1 MQKEIQSFYS
11 FHACRF
17 LHPILQEKGLIAHWL
32 NRMSREYKHIGLK
45 TKMQKQHLLM
55 LLVFAVF
62 LMTWGTGGAMAQEK
76 APLAEWAGERHGDF
90 TLSSDI
96 DLTGTIYLDGDLT
109 ITAPSGKHP
118 TIKRA
123 SGKTFGVFFKT
134 EGHKLKIIGHAG
146 DTVFIDGGMTYT
158 KVKFFNSGDTYNTDF
173 DTYGPF
179 KDPSF
184 PNNTSDGASGNVIWI
199 NDGGLEL
206 DYVCIQN
213 AATNDGTVYV
223 NNTLANQT
231 FKITNTSIRYCYS
244 RASTGSVFSFNSSP
258 YNNALLKNVKIKYCK
273 GSNCGGTIRSH
284 GSTETNLTLDNCEMG
299 YNWVPR
305 YGGAITWFA
314 TGRPEAAITLEGNC
328 KLHHNVALNNGG
340 AIYASSNITITSAEI
355 YGNRALGSH
364 FTVEDGLYS
373 TGCGGGIFLYPYTG
387 PATTCVGTPLTCHLS
402 SSVSIHDNYAHDRG
416 GGVYLD
422 LVASNFTGFY
432 KAGDAISDAGN
443 QYYFT
448 ICDVDI
454 QGPVYGNEAAQGGGV
469 CIMDFLPDRHYNTSS
484 GKWSKMF
491 LRVINLSGAIYN
503 NKATAQSIDA
513 HHNTYSDYY
522 GGGVYIYKGPRLKL
536 KTNNSSTNSPHVIGP
551 EWEDGGVI
559 GAGYNYKHDYEKS
572 DGAGTCTITINGE
585 VYGNSAKSSSN
596 GFGGGICIVDG
607 FPSNIRST
615 CNVKVN
621 GSAEVYR
628 NECDNCGGGIYLSGG
643 QFTMTGGIIGKAPTS
658 GTSNGNKA
666 SADGGGFYIT
676 GGTCTVSG
684 GTIAYN
690 EATRDGGGFYVNPGS
705 GTTTYINSS
714 TATTNINNNKAHDGA
729 GAYVASGNLA
739 ITMPN
744 TSIHDNEA
752 SDDGGGLFVNQTGND
767 RTVIYSGAKIKDN
780 KAQEDGG
787 GLYVKRGRVDINENL
802 NNLCDF
808 ETGDLSQLM
817 WTNDVTY
824 PWTVTSSSSS
834 SGTYSMKSGN
844 YHVTFN
850 GIAGY
855 VGGGG
860 WNNPHTNSTI
870 STSAYFEQAGTISFN
885 ARVSSEGGSDYG
897 YFYIDDVVQSN
908 FNGVSGNNTWAGT
921 GLLTYNIS
929 AGYHTF
935 KWKYDKDWRVDSNDD
950 NFYVDNIQLTFTAS
964 TPVEITGNQALIGA
978 GGGLYA
984 ADGNVNATRANIS
997 GNEAATDG
1005 GGIYA
1010 AGGTVNVHDGTI
1022 NNNFAAEKGGG
1033 LYIPSTGMLNL
1044 TGTTT
1049 LAGNHVPYGKL
1060 GGGVYLLGT
1069 VQAGNSSSDAIN
1081 VSTNYAGNSYVYVQD
1096 GANTRNN
1103 IYLPNPTDTPT
1114 TPDSWPTVITVVNN
1128 GLDLNNSS
1136 IGFSVPHNFVP
1147 VIYCQTASYLSPTL
1161 INSNVIFEDSD
1172 RYTQKYYADNQSAG
1186 YYPNFIYLSA
1196 DTWVQ
1201 AVTSQ
1206 PATGFSVDGSGNVT
1220 ISTKEGLAWLIS
1232 YVNGLNSV
1240 EGGAHDMSGKTVTLT
1255 ADVDMKAHIWV
1266 PIGMNASDAPKTFK
1280 GTFNGN
1286 GHTISNICCSYLG
1299 DLLVGGTG
1307 RGLGMFGITDGAT
1320 IHDVFLHGV
1329 ELDVHGQTG
1338 SDAYVM
1344 GSIANEA
1351 KGSTSIYNCIA
1362 DATMVST
1369 MANTTMGGLVGK
1381 LTSGTIHSTAA
1392 MPNMTGYQMGGIVG
1406 EMTSGG
1412 NLYNSFANALFTA
1425 QSGSNK
1431 YMGGLVGVNAGRIEN
1446 CYSRL
1451 QNTSNP
1457 SDTYFGWIAGQN
1469 NSGTITYCY
1478 IPVNNYGATYVK
1490 NGTAADNKCTTY
1502 GPTSIPYLYKH
1513 ADNQMTT
1520 NSNNDNIVNGAL
1532 DRNGL
1537 KGLLATLNK
1546 WVGNSNTYSKWMRTC
1561 ASPINDDY
1569 PIHNYSNYV
1578 CVGSKDNILLE
1589 YDADFNAKF
1598 GEYISADLGTI
1609 YLYKSPLADVTSSLS
1624 NSGKAT
1630 ELYIHED
1637 VVMMHTSA
1645 IKAHVGI
1652 TIDNTAGT
1660 GGANPSFHINPP
1672 DAIDW
1677 HFFSSA
1683 LADAPIGLV
1692 YGDQDLYE
1700 AYHYPTWQAN
1710 FTASNAVN
1718 GYFPITDFSNNNYYF
1733 DWDLYAYHEPD
1744 YHWINLKRNS
1754 ASHWHEDYPDTHIY
1768 PYTNDTEFVPGR
1780 GYMVALK
1787 DEGYLQGYGTLNTN
1801 SGENDD
1807 FLYFPV
1813 TYTPAIAWTTREG
1826 HNLLGNPYQSYLD
1839 FNEFARDEQNAT
1851 LWNAGR
1857 TPFYIIIDEDKQ
1869 DYVIY
1874 TVRQSKNTEQ
1884 ASRYLHPH
1892 QGFMID
1898 VDKNGSARFCNAMR
1912 TTTLEG
1918 SWTGDFRDDSQ
1929 PDYPL
1934 VNLMATDGYGN
1945 RDIVTVELG
1954 RPDKGGALKQD
1965 AWRTGKGSLWCRYE
1979 DEDYALVFTQ
1989 PGLEYAN
1996 IRFSCDEDG
2005 EYTMTWNTQNGEFSY
2020 LHLIDNIT
2028 GTDIDCLSKIE
2039 YKFTA
2044 QASDYNSR
2052 FRLMFDYTGI
2062 EENGEDGPSTGSGT
2076 DTAFAFIMNGEL
2088 VVNGTGLMQ
2097 LIDLNGRMLTN
2108 YNINDAQSTVALPD
2122 IPAGLY
2128 VLRLIT
2134 ENGTRTQKIVLE

>member
-1 MQKEIQSFYS
+1 MTLLATLLGTMPLALAQTREDWSGTVSGRTLDGNTIYNVTIKGDVYLTGPIKMNTGTTLNITTTGNYTISRASSFTSNNGWFFQSNGDDARPNLRITGGDYTITLDGGAVYNTPNDANSGLTNSPYQGRAIWCNGGLTLDKVTVQNFYRPGESGFIDLDLRSNQSMNYTCTITNCTFQGNYGGSLFYMERDDKHIAILKNVTFQNNDLSHAEDIFGACVRTNGAVASPLTIKDCTFFYNTVQGGVIHWNAGGDATTVCNIYGNTEIAYNTSKGNNGGIYNCAIMNIS
-11 FHACRF
+11 SAYIHDNHAA
-17 LHPILQEKGLIAHWL
+17 LDGGGI
-32 NRMSREYKHIGLK
+32 RMSPY
-45 TKMQKQHLLM
+45 
-55 LLVFAVF
+55 
-62 LMTWGTGGAMAQEK
+62 
-76 APLAEWAGERHGDF
+76 
-90 TLSSDI
+90 
-96 DLTGTIYLDGDLT
+96 
-109 ITAPSGKHP
+109 
-118 TIKRA
+118 
-123 SGKTFGVFFKT
+123 
-134 EGHKLKIIGHAG
+134 
-146 DTVFIDGGMTYT
+146 DGGMGAY
-158 KVKFFNSGDTYNTDF
+158 SGDGYSLTVTD
-173 DTYGPF
+173 
-179 KDPSF
+179 SVRIC
-184 PNNTSDGASGNVIWI
+184 NNSAGRM
-199 NDGGLEL
+199 GGGIFLS
-206 DYVCIQN
+206 I
-213 AATNDGTVYV
+213 AATNDIGYAPNSWTQVD
-223 NNTLANQT
+223 AH
-231 FKITNTSIRYCYS
+231 
-244 RASTGSVFSFNSSP
+244 FNVDIQGGEISGNHAPKGGGICIQDTAP
-258 YNNALLKNVKIKYCK
+258 YNYSVSNHASGAYIRNVNIQAGRIFGNYTDA
-273 GSNCGGTIRSH
+273 G
-284 GSTETNLTLDNCEMG
+284 DNTGASDNE
-299 YNWVPR
+299 
-305 YGGAITWFA
+305 YGGAFCIEKYDAGDVTSTNDFGTLTVNISGGEIFQNSA
-314 TGRPEAAITLEGNC
+314 FNGTGSDA
-328 KLHHNVALNNGG
+328 
-340 AIYASSNITITSAEI
+340 
-355 YGNRALGSH
+355 
-364 FTVEDGLYS
+364 S
-373 TGCGGGIFLYPYTG
+373 TGCGGAFYISNTFPSNKTSNCNV
-387 PATTCVGTPLTCHLS
+387 T
-402 SSVSIHDNYAHDRG
+402 VSG
-416 GGVYLD
+416 
-422 LVASNFTGFY
+422 
-432 KAGDAISDAGN
+432 
-443 QYYFT
+443 
-448 ICDVDI
+448 
-454 QGPVYGNEAAQGGGV
+454 
-469 CIMDFLPDRHYNTSS
+469 
-484 GKWSKMF
+484 
-491 LRVINLSGAIYN
+491 
-503 NKATAQSIDA
+503 TAQ
-513 HHNTYSDYY
+513 
-522 GGGVYIYKGPRLKL
+522 
-536 KTNNSSTNSPHVIGP
+536 
-551 EWEDGGVI
+551 
-559 GAGYNYKHDYEKS
+559 
-572 DGAGTCTITINGE
+572 
-585 VYGNSAKSSSN
+585 VYGNSAEKH
-596 GFGGGICIVDG
+596 G
-607 FPSNIRST
+607 
-615 CNVKVN
+615 
-621 GSAEVYR
+621 A
-628 NECDNCGGGIYLSGG
+628 GIYLEGG
-643 QFTMTGGIIGKAPTS
+643 TFTMTGGTIGKD
-658 GTSNGNKA
+658 GTTLVAGSDSEEYKTNHNEA
-666 SADGGGFYIT
+666 SQDGGGFYIK
-676 GGTCTVSG
+676 GGSCTIQG
-684 GTIAYN
+684 GTISYN
-690 EATRDGGGFYVNPGS
+690 DADRNGGGFYVDPGI
-705 GTTTYINSS
+705 GTTYINSS
-714 TATTNINNNKAHDGA
+714 SSATNINNNTAVDGA
-729 GAYVASGNLA
+729 GAYVASGTLVIA
-739 ITMPN
+739 SAATD
-744 TSIHDNEA
+744 IHHNMA
-752 SDDGGGLFVNQTGND
+752 SNDGGGIYVDPSSSGRTALYNGATVSYNTATNQ
-767 RTVIYSGAKIKDN
+767 
-780 KAQEDGG
+780 GG
-787 GLYVKRGRVDINENL
+787 GLYVHSGNVDVNVNDTI
-802 NNLCDF
+802 DF
-808 ETGDLSQLM
+808 ETGDFSQ
-817 WTNDVTY
+817 WGWNNDASH
-824 PWTVTSSSSS
+824 PWVITTADKH
-834 SGTYSMKSGN
+834 SGSYSMK
-844 YHVTFN
+844 
-850 GIAGY
+850 
-855 VGGGG
+855 
-860 WNNPHTNSTI
+860 NNTHGVSNSETSI
-870 STSAYFEQAGTISFN
+870 STTVFFVEAGTISFY
-885 ARVSSEGGSDYG
+885 ARIESEPNCDKG
-897 YFYIDDVVQSN
+897 YFYIDGTVQSDL
-908 FNGVSGNNTWAGT
+908 NGISGWNNTPWIHY
-921 GLLTYNIS
+921 TYNVS
-929 AGYHTF
+929 AGSHTF
-935 KWKYDKDWRVDSNDD
+935 TWKYTKDGTVSMYNDCLFVDDIVFD
-950 NFYVDNIQLTFTAS
+950 FPTS
-964 TPVEITGNQALIGA
+964 TPVSIINNESTMGS

-984 ADGNVNATRANIS
+984 AGGNVNLNSADIS
-997 GNEAATDG
+997 SNQAATDG

-1010 AGGTVNVHDGTI
+1010 EGGIVTVNNSTV

-1286 GHTISNICCSYLG
+1286 GHTISNIYCSYLG

-1307 RGLGMFGITDGAT
+1307 RGLGMFGTTDGAT

-1392 MPNMTGYQMGGIVG
+1392 MPNMTGYQMGGLVG
-1406 EMTSGG
+1406 ELTSGG

-1490 NGTAADNKCTTY
+1490 DGTAAGSNCTTY
-1502 GPTSIPYLYKH
+1502 GSTSIPYLYKH

-1637 VVMMHTSA
+1637 VVMMHTST

-1733 DWDLYAYHEPD
+1733 DWDLYAYHEPA

-1801 SGENDD
+1801 MGTGSD
-1807 FLYFPV
+1807 FLTVPV
-1813 TYTPAIAWTTREG
+1813 SYTPEIAWTTREG

-1839 FNEFARDEQNAT
+1839 FNKFATDAENAT

-1857 TPFYIIIDEDKQ
+1857 DPFYIIMDEDKR

-1874 TVRQSKNTEQ
+1874 TMSQSKNTEQ

-1996 IRFSCDEDG
+1996 IRFACDEDG

-2020 LHLIDNIT
+2020 LHLIDNIM
-2028 GTDIDCLSKIE
+2028 GTDIDCLSKSE

-2044 QASDYNSR
+2044 HASDYNSR
-2052 FRLMFDYTGI
+2052 FRLMFDYTGV
-2062 EENGEDGPSTGSGT
+2062 EENGEDGPSTGLGT

-2088 VVNGTGLMQ
+2088 VVNDAGLMQ

-2134 ENGTRTQKIVLE
+2134 ENGTRTQKIILE

>member
-1 MQKEIQSFYS
+1 MPKEIQSFDS
-11 FHACRF
+11 FHVGRF
-17 LHPILQEKGLIAHWL
+17 LHLILQEKGHIVHWL
-32 NRMSREYKHIGLK
+32 NRMSGEYKHITK
-45 TKMQKQHLLM
+45 TKKRHLII
-55 LLVFAVF
+55 LLTLLGTMPLALAQTREDWSGTVNGRTLTANTVYNVRITGDVYLTGPINMNTGTTLKITTTGDYTIRRASNFSGEWFFKSNGDDARPNLQMDGGAYSITLDGGAVYSTPNDATSGLTNSPKTGRAIWCNGGLTLNNVVVQNF
-62 LMTWGTGGAMAQEK
+62 YRPNESGFIDLDLRYDASTYNCTLTNCTIQGNYGGSMFYMESQDNHNAILKNVTFQYNDATHGEDPYGACIRTNGSVRSSLTIKDCKLLHNKVQAGAIHWNALGRATTVCNIYGNTEIAYNECIGNTGGVYNCANMNI
-76 APLAEWAGERHGDF
+76 
-90 TLSSDI
+90 SSADI
-96 DLTGTIYLDGDLT
+96 HDNIAALDGGGIRMSTYVGGTAGYTGEGYSLT
-109 ITAPSGKHP
+109 ITDS
-118 TIKRA
+118 
-123 SGKTFGVFFKT
+123 V
-134 EGHKLKIIGHAG
+134 
-146 DTVFIDGGMTYT
+146 
-158 KVKFFNSGDTYNTDF
+158 KV
-173 DTYGPF
+173 
-179 KDPSF
+179 
-184 PNNTSDGASGNVIWI
+184 
-199 NDGGLEL
+199 
-206 DYVCIQN
+206 
-213 AATNDGTVYV
+213 
-223 NNTLANQT
+223 
-231 FKITNTSIRYCYS
+231 
-244 RASTGSVFSFNSSP
+244 
-258 YNNALLKNVKIKYCK
+258 YNNRA
-273 GSNCGGTIRSH
+273 GG
-284 GSTETNLTLDNCEMG
+284 
-299 YNWVPR
+299 Y
-305 YGGAITWFA
+305 
-314 TGRPEAAITLEGNC
+314 
-328 KLHHNVALNNGG
+328 
-340 AIYASSNITITSAEI
+340 
-355 YGNRALGSH
+355 
-364 FTVEDGLYS
+364 
-373 TGCGGGIFLYPYTG
+373 GGGICLEFG
-387 PATTCVGTPLTCHLS
+387 PSADVG
-402 SSVSIHDNYAHDRG
+402 
-416 GGVYLD
+416 
-422 LVASNFTGFY
+422 
-432 KAGDAISDAGN
+432 
-443 QYYFT
+443 
-448 ICDVDI
+448 
-454 QGPVYGNEAAQGGGV
+454 
-469 CIMDFLPDRHYNTSS
+469 YNTS
-484 GKWSKMF
+484 GNAIDAHF
-491 LRVINLSGAIYN
+491 HLQVTGGEIYN
-503 NKATAQSIDA
+503 NYAP
-513 HHNTYSDYY
+513 
-522 GGGVYIYKGPRLKL
+522 V
-536 KTNNSSTNSPHVIGP
+536 
-551 EWEDGGVI
+551 
-559 GAGYNYKHDYEKS
+559 
-572 DGAGTCTITINGE
+572 
-585 VYGNSAKSSSN
+585 
-596 GFGGGICIVDG
+596 GGGICIRDFAPKKVKYNNKWSGEYIRNVEITGGKIYGNYTWAGANTGSSDNEHGGAFGIVKNNNDNITYTDDFGTLTVDMSG
-607 FPSNIRST
+607 GEIYQNTAYNGSGSDANTGCGGAFFIMNDFASGKTSN
-615 CNVKVN
+615 CNVNVSGTVQLYGN
-621 GSAEVYR
+621 SAE
-628 NECDNCGGGIYLSGG
+628 NNGAGIYLNGG
-643 QFTMTGGIIGKAPTS
+643 NFTMTGGTIGKD
-658 GTSNGNKA
+658 GTTLGKTNHNVA
-666 SADGGGFYIT
+666 SQDGGGFYIK
-676 GGTCTVSG
+676 GGSCSIQG
-684 GTIAYN
+684 GTISYN
-690 EATRDGGGFYVNPGS
+690 DADRNGGGFYVDPGS
-705 GTTTYINSS
+705 STATNINSS
-714 TATTNINNNKAHDGA
+714 SATTNINNNTAVDGA
-729 GAYVASGNLA
+729 GAYVASGTLVIASAATN
-739 ITMPN
+739 IHHN
-744 TSIHDNEA
+744 TA
-752 SDDGGGLFVNQTGND
+752 SNN
-767 RTVIYSGAKIKDN
+767 
-780 KAQEDGG
+780 GG
-787 GLYVKRGRVDINENL
+787 GLYVDPSNNGRTALYNGATVSYNTATNQGGGLYVHSGNVDVNVNDTI
-802 NNLCDF
+802 DF
-808 ETGDLSQLM
+808 KTGDLSQGV
-817 WTNDVTY
+817 WTNDATY
-824 PWTVTSSSSS
+824 PWFVTTDGNPNGDS
-834 SGTYSMKSGN
+834 YCMKSGN
-844 YHVTFN
+844 GGVTF
-850 GIAGY
+850 GS
-855 VGGGG
+855 
-860 WNNPHTNSTI
+860 NNNWSYSNISSTI
-870 STSAYFEQAGTISFN
+870 FFEGGGTISFR
-885 ARVSSEGGSDYG
+885 ARISSETNYDYG
-897 YFYIDDVVQSN
+897 YFYIDDVQQ
-908 FNGVSGNNTWAGT
+908 FEISGDGGWIDYSYAVN
-921 GLLTYNIS
+921 

-935 KWKYDKDWRVDSNDD
+935 RWTYKKDWKDDRNDD
-950 NFYVDNIQLTFTAS
+950 SFYVDNIIISYTLANTTVNLTNNES
-964 TPVEITGNQALIGA
+964 TTGA

-984 ADGNVNATRANIS
+984 GGGNVNLNNADIS
-997 GNEAATDG
+997 SNQASTDG

-1010 AGGTVNVHDGTI
+1010 EGGVVTVNNSTI
-1022 NNNFAAEKGGG
+1022 NNNYAAEKGGG

-1081 VSTNYAGNSYVYVQD
+1081 VSTNYAGNSYEYEEG

-1147 VIYCQTASYLSPTL
+1147 VIYCQTASYLSSTL

-1240 EGGAHDMSGKTVTLT
+1240 EGDAHDMSGKTVTLT

-1286 GHTISNICCSYLG
+1286 GHTISNIYCSYLG

-1307 RGLGMFGITDGAT
+1307 RGLGMFGTTDGAT

-1344 GSIANEA
+1344 GSIVNEA

-1392 MPNMTGYQMGGIVG
+1392 MPKMTGYQMGGIVG
-1406 EMTSGG
+1406 ELTSGG

-1478 IPVNNYGATYVK
+1478 MPVNNYGATYVK

-1598 GEYISADLGTI
+1598 HEYVSANIGNI
-1609 YLYKSPLADVTSSLS
+1609 FLYQSPSADVTSSLS

-1637 VVMMHTSA
+1637 VVMMHTST

-1807 FLYFPV
+1807 FLSVPV
-1813 TYTPAIAWTTREG
+1813 SYTPEIAWTTREG

-1839 FNEFARDEQNAT
+1839 FNKFATDAENAT
-1851 LWNAGR
+1851 LWNEGR
-1857 TPFYIIIDEDKQ
+1857 DPFYIIMDEDKQ

-1874 TVRQSKNTEQ
+1874 TMSQSKNTEQ

-1996 IRFSCDEDG
+1996 IRFACDEDG

-2020 LHLIDNIT
+2020 LHLIDNIM
-2028 GTDIDCLSKIE
+2028 GTDIDCLSKSE

-2044 QASDYNSR
+2044 HASDYNSR

-2062 EENGEDGPSTGSGT
+2062 DENGEDGPSTGLGT

-2088 VVNGTGLMQ
+2088 VVNGTGIMQ

-2108 YNINDAQSTVALPD
+2108 YNINDTQSTVALPD

-2134 ENGTRTQKIVLE
+2134 ENGTRTQKIILD

>member
-1 MQKEIQSFYS
+1 MPKEIQSFDS
-11 FHACRF
+11 FHVGRF
-17 LHPILQEKGLIAHWL
+17 LHPILQEKGHVVHWL
-32 NRMSREYKHIGLK
+32 NRMSGEYKHITK
-45 TKMQKQHLLM
+45 TKKRHLIILLTLLATM
-55 LLVFAVF
+55 L
-62 LMTWGTGGAMAQEK
+62 GTMPLALAQTRVNWSGNVNGQNINSDTQVTLTGDVYLKGSIKVKEYKTLTIRTTGNYTIYRSGFSGWMFCEQADQVENRCFIDMDGGDYTITIDGGAVYNTPNDATSGFLNG
-76 APLAEWAGERHGDF
+76 APSYYGRAIWCNGHLTMNNVTVQNFYHPNETGF
-90 TLSSDI
+90 I
-96 DLTGTIYLDGDLT
+96 DLENKSTTSSYNCKITNCTIQGCYGGSAFLPEATDRHKIYLTNVTFQYNDATHGPDDFGACIRTNGGGRSFIKMKDCTFHHNLVNGGVIHWNALGGTDAYCNIYGNTEIAYNESISNNGGIYNCAIMNISSAKIHDNIAAGDGGGIRMSTYVGGFSQYSGEGYSLT
-109 ITAPSGKHP
+109 ITDSVKVYNNKAGGYGGGIYLEFGPSADVG
-118 TIKRA
+118 
-123 SGKTFGVFFKT
+123 
-134 EGHKLKIIGHAG
+134 
-146 DTVFIDGGMTYT
+146 
-158 KVKFFNSGDTYNTDF
+158 YNTSGNAVDAHFHLQVTGGEIYNNYAPVGGGICIRDF
-173 DTYGPF
+173 APKKVYYSSKWSGEYIRNVEISGGKIYGNYTWAG
-179 KDPSF
+179 S
-184 PNNTSDGASGNVIWI
+184 NIGTSDNEF
-199 NDGGLEL
+199 GGG
-206 DYVCIQN
+206 VAI
-213 AATNDGTVYV
+213 VK
-223 NNTLANQT
+223 NNN
-231 FKITNTSIRYCYS
+231 
-244 RASTGSVFSFNSSP
+244 
-258 YNNALLKNVKIKYCK
+258 
-273 GSNCGGTIRSH
+273 
-284 GSTETNLTLDNCEMG
+284 
-299 YNWVPR
+299 
-305 YGGAITWFA
+305 
-314 TGRPEAAITLEGNC
+314 
-328 KLHHNVALNNGG
+328 
-340 AIYASSNITITSAEI
+340 SNITYTDDFGTLTVDMSGGEICQNSA
-355 YGNRALGSH
+355 YNGTGS
-364 FTVEDGLYS
+364 DAN
-373 TGCGGGIFLYPYTG
+373 TGCGGAF
-387 PATTCVGTPLTCHLS
+387 
-402 SSVSIHDNYAHDRG
+402 
-416 GGVYLD
+416 
-422 LVASNFTGFY
+422 F
-432 KAGDAISDAGN
+432 
-443 QYYFT
+443 
-448 ICDVDI
+448 
-454 QGPVYGNEAAQGGGV
+454 
-469 CIMDFLPDRHYNTSS
+469 IMNDFPS
-484 GKWSKMF
+484 GKTSNCN
-491 LRVINLSGAIYN
+491 VNVSGSV
-503 NKATAQSIDA
+503 Q
-513 HHNTYSDYY
+513 
-522 GGGVYIYKGPRLKL
+522 
-536 KTNNSSTNSPHVIGP
+536 
-551 EWEDGGVI
+551 
-559 GAGYNYKHDYEKS
+559 
-572 DGAGTCTITINGE
+572 
-585 VYGNSAKSSSN
+585 VYGNSAEKH
-596 GFGGGICIVDG
+596 G
-607 FPSNIRST
+607 
-615 CNVKVN
+615 
-621 GSAEVYR
+621 A
-628 NECDNCGGGIYLSGG
+628 GIYLNGG
-643 QFTMTGGIIGKAPTS
+643 NFTMTGGTIGKDGSTLVAGSSPAEYKTNHNEA
-658 GTSNGNKA
+658 TQ
-666 SADGGGFYIT
+666 DGGGFYIK
-676 GGTCTVSG
+676 GGSCSIQG
-684 GTIAYN
+684 GTISYN
-690 EATRDGGGFYVNPGS
+690 DADRNGGGFYVDPGT
-705 GTTTYINSS
+705 GTTYINSS
-714 TATTNINNNKAHDGA
+714 SSATNINNNTAVDGA
-729 GAYVASGNLA
+729 GAYVASGTLVIA
-739 ITMPN
+739 SAATD
-744 TSIHDNEA
+744 IHHNMA
-752 SDDGGGLFVNQTGND
+752 SNDGGGIYVDPSSSG
-767 RTVIYSGAKIKDN
+767 RTALYNGATVSYN
-780 KAQEDGG
+780 TATNLGG
-787 GLYVKRGRVDINENL
+787 GLYVHSGNVDVNVNDTI
-802 NNLCDF
+802 DF
-808 ETGDLSQLM
+808 ETGDFSQ
-817 WTNDVTY
+817 W
-824 PWTVTSSSSS
+824 
-834 SGTYSMKSGN
+834 
-844 YHVTFN
+844 
-850 GIAGY
+850 
-855 VGGGG
+855 G
-860 WNNPHTNSTI
+860 WNNDASHPWVITNADKHSGSFSMKNNTHGVSNSETSI
-870 STSAYFEQAGTISFN
+870 STTVFFVEAGTISFY
-885 ARVSSEGGSDYG
+885 ARIESEPNCDKG
-897 YFYIDDVVQSN
+897 YFYIDGTVQSDL
-908 FNGVSGNNTWAGT
+908 NGISGWNNTPWIHY
-921 GLLTYNIS
+921 TYNVS
-929 AGYHTF
+929 AGSHTF
-935 KWKYDKDWRVDSNDD
+935 TWKYTKDGNVSMYNDCLFVDDIVFD
-950 NFYVDNIQLTFTAS
+950 FPTS
-964 TPVEITGNQALIGA
+964 TPVSITNNESTTSA
-978 GGGLYA
+978 GGGLYTGG
-984 ADGNVNATRANIS
+984 GNVNVNNASIS
-997 GNEAATDG
+997 SNQAATDG

-1010 AGGTVNVHDGTI
+1010 EGGIVTVNNSTV

-1147 VIYCQTASYLSPTL
+1147 VIYCQTASYLSPT
-1161 INSNVIFEDSD
+1161 IMNSNVIFEDSD
-1172 RYTQKYYADNQSAG
+1172 RYTKYYSNDPTAG

-1232 YVNGLNSV
+1232 YVNGLNGV

-1266 PIGMNASDAPKTFK
+1266 PIGMNATDEPKTFK

-1286 GHTISNICCSYLG
+1286 GHTISNIYCSYLG

-1307 RGLGMFGITDGAT
+1307 KGLGMFGTTDGAT

-1369 MANTTMGGLVGK
+1369 MSNTTMGGLVGK

-1392 MPNMTGYQMGGIVG
+1392 MPKMTGYQMGGIVG
-1406 EMTSGG
+1406 ELTSGG

-1520 NSNNDNIVNGAL
+1520 NGNNDNIVNGVL

-1578 CVGSKDNILLE
+1578 CVGSMDNILLE
-1589 YDADFNAKF
+1589 YDADFNTKF
-1598 GEYISADLGTI
+1598 GEYISANLGTI
-1609 YLYKSPLADVTSSLS
+1609 YLYKSPLADVSSSLS

-1637 VVMMHTSA
+1637 VVMMHTST

-1718 GYFPITDFSNNNYYF
+1718 GYFPITDFSNNNYYL

-1807 FLYFPV
+1807 FLYVPV
-1813 TYTPAIAWTTREG
+1813 SYTPAIAWTTREG

-1839 FNEFARDEQNAT
+1839 FNKFATDAQNAT

-1857 TPFYIIIDEDKQ
+1857 DPFYIIMDEDKQ

-1874 TVRQSKNTEQ
+1874 TMSQSKNTEQ

-2020 LHLIDNIT
+2020 LHLIDNIM
-2028 GTDIDCLSKIE
+2028 GTDIDCLSKSE

-2044 QASDYNSR
+2044 HASDYNSR

-2076 DTAFAFIMNGEL
+2076 DTAFAFIMNSEL